1 MSGVGDG
8 ERRRRRKLARAPAG
22 TLARTLLFLSPPPL
36 SSLRAT
42 HLATMAF
49 AVAKS
54 AALTT
59 KVATTKRASAV
70 KPVAAF
76 SAER

>member
-1 MSGVGDG
+1 VWAT
-8 ERRRRRKLARAPAG
+8 EREEEEEENSLAPRLGRWHAHSS
-22 TLARTLLFLSPPPL
+22 FSLSPPPL